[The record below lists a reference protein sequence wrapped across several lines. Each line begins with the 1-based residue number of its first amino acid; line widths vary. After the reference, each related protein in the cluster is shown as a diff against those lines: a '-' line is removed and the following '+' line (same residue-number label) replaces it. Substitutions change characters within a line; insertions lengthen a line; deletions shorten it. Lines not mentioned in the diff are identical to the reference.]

1 MIIDFL
7 LYVLIIGF
15 GINVLLTIF
24 LDDEE
29 KVLIIINNSGENIM
43 SYKLNSLTKI
53 DDDENHFNFDI
64 NEEILLSDIEYPQ
77 VYDLDEINNCFVLLN
92 EFSLCFL
99 NNNEFNYEC
108 QKSFENNVYELE
120 KCDLILNSVS
130 SMDMKDKFNKLLE
143 NNKNG
148 DIDIFKY
155 SKEEGKNN
163 INNIYEEEEKI
174 ENEEMKKKK
183 DKIFQD
189 IINSFIMKND
199 KDCVEY
205 ELSEQDNNIIK
216 CVKYE

>member
-43 SYKLNSLTKI
+43 PYKLNSLTKI

-64 NEEILLSDIEYPQ
+64 NEEILSSDIEYPQ

-155 SKEEGKNN
+155 SKEGGK
-163 INNIYEEEEKI
+163 K
-174 ENEEMKKKK
+174 
-183 DKIFQD
+183 
-189 IINSFIMKND
+189 
-199 KDCVEY
+199 
-205 ELSEQDNNIIK
+205 
-216 CVKYE
+216 